1 MWDVHWYGYFR
12 SLVTPITM
20 TCNGKEGTTGAGG
33 EPLKFFGT
41 TSSHSKE
48 LSFLIY
54 KRSEVK
60 FF

>member
-1 MWDVHWYGYFR
+1 MWDVHWYSYFR

-20 TCNGKEGTTGAGG
+20 SFNGKEGTTGAGG

-48 LSFLIY
+48 LSFLI
-54 KRSEVK
+54 
-60 FF
+60 